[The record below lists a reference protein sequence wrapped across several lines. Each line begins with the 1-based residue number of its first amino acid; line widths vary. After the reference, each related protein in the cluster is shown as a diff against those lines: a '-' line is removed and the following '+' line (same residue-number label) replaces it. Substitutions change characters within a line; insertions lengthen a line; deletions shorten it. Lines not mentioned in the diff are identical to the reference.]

1 MRILVEARI
10 RDASI
15 TPLGR
20 RNDAVVLTPAVAA
33 AVRAAKVERPTAL
46 PFHLRLYRQCGLL
59 RAADLKSGQPG
70 HLRQP
75 CAAVDAVAAA
85 LRLPPLLAI
94 LATYLVLRWT
104 QRNTV
109 AQGISQEKLAADA
122 GVDRAYLGG
131 LERQEQNPRID
142 LLDRVAAAL
151 SVPIS
156 DLFTKP
162 ARGERPPKPL
172 KAGRRVG
179 GSSRTY

>member
-15 TPLGR
+15 TPLVR

-33 AVRAAKVERPTAL
+33 AVRAAKVERPL
-46 PFHLRLYRQCGLL
+46 PYLFICAFIAN
-59 RAADLKSGQPG
+59 AASFVLPISNPANLVIYGSRVPPLMQWLP
-70 HLRQP
+70 RY
-75 CAAVDAVAAA
+75 A
-85 LRLPPLLAI
+85 LPPLLAI

-179 GSSRTY
+179 G